1 MAESRNRPKG
11 QHFTD
16 DWCNSGYRSGSRLP
30 IELLVHNS
38 DPETE
43 RRFADRRALDRRV
56 YPRDGQQERR
66 GTERR
71 RRWSSAPRAIKT
83 PTAIPEGQPLPR
95 VALRE
100 RRYRRALV
108 VADAVAASFAL
119 LVSWLAAG
127 LALSPVHLLVPLAAV
142 LALEAGDL
150 YDRDDLV
157 LRRSTLD
164 EAPSLLQFAGLAT
177 IAAAVIGGQPLEPY
191 LLVALWLI
199 MGLAL
204 VVARAAA
211 RAAVRRLIACE
222 RCLVIGDAELA
233 THLRGKVHAS
243 RARAEVVATLPL
255 GPNQTPDSFHGHLG
269 LLALVLEHD
278 IDRVILA
285 PTAADNRQTLELI
298 RVAKAVGVRV
308 SLLPRMFEVVGSSVD
323 FEDIDGV
330 TMLGLRRF
338 GLSTSAR
345 SVKRAF
351 DVVVASMS
359 LLALMPVM
367 AVVAVAVRLDSPGPV
382 LFRQQR
388 VGRGGRH
395 FRMLKFRTMVA
406 DAEQRK
412 AELAHR
418 NETDGFFKI
427 TDDPRITRVGRL
439 LRKTSLDELPQFF
452 NVLRGEMSIVGPRPL
467 ILDEDDRIMGLD
479 RSRLHLTPGMTGP
492 WQVLG
497 SSRIPLSEMI
507 SLDYVYVTNWSLW
520 LDVKLLLRTIPH
532 VIARRGR

>member
-1 MAESRNRPKG
+1 MREM
-11 QHFTD
+11 
-16 DWCNSGYRSGSRLP
+16 P
-30 IELLVHNS
+30 IDLLVHTE
-38 DPETE
+38 DPTAE
-43 RRFADRRALDRRV
+43 RREADRRAADRRAA
-56 YPRDGQQERR
+56 PREGAERR

-71 RRWSSAPRAIKT
+71 RRWSSAPRAVKA

-95 VALRE
+95 VASRE

-108 VADAVAASFAL
+108 AADAIAASLAL
-119 LVSWLAAG
+119 LLSWLLAG

-164 EAPSLLQFAGLAT
+164 EAPSLLQFAALAT
-177 IAAAVIGGQPLEPY
+177 IAAALIGGQALEPIV
-191 LLVALWLI
+191 LVALWLI
-199 MGLAL
+199 LGFSL
-204 VVARAAA
+204 VLVRAAA
-211 RAAVRRLIACE
+211 RAVVRRTVECE

-243 RARAEVVATLPL
+243 RARAEVIATLPL
-255 GPNQTPDSFHGHLG
+255 GPGETPDAFHGHLG

-278 IDRVILA
+278 VDRVILA

-323 FEDIDGV
+323 FEDVDGV

-351 DVVVASMS
+351 DVVVSS
-359 LLALMPVM
+359 LALVALAPV
-367 AVVAVAVRLDSPGPV
+367 AAAIALAVRLDSPGPI
-382 LFRQQR
+382 LFRQLR
-388 VGRGGRH
+388 VGRGGSR
-395 FRMLKFRTMVA
+395 FRMLKFRTMVQ

-412 AELAHR
+412 AALADR
-418 NETDGFFKI
+418 NETQGFFKI

-439 LRKTSLDELPQFF
+439 LRKTSLDEIPQFL

-467 ILDEDDRIMGLD
+467 IVDEDERIVGLD

-497 SSRIPLSEMI
+497 SSRIPLSEMV

-520 LDVKLLLRTIPH
+520 LDIKLLLRTLPH

>member
-1 MAESRNRPKG
+1 M
-11 QHFTD
+11 
-16 DWCNSGYRSGSRLP
+16 P
-30 IELLVHNS
+30 IELLVHTA
-38 DPETE
+38 DPGAE
-43 RRFADRRALDRRV
+43 RAARTAAPPTGAVR
-56 YPRDGQQERR
+56 PREAAERR
-66 GTERR
+66 GIERR
-71 RRWSSAPRAIKT
+71 RRWQSAPQVVKA
-83 PTAIPEGQPLPR
+83 PAAIPEGRPLPG
-95 VALRE
+95 VARRE
-100 RRYRRALV
+100 RRYRHALI
-108 VADAVAASFAL
+108 VADALAASAAL
-119 LVSWLAAG
+119 LVSWFAVG
-127 LALSPVHLLVPLAAV
+127 LALSPVHLLVPLATV

-164 EAPSLLQFAGLAT
+164 EAPNLLQFAGLAT
-177 IAAAVIGGQPLEPY
+177 IAAAVIGGRALDPLV
-191 LLVALWLI
+191 LVVLWLI
-199 MGLAL
+199 LGLAL
-204 VVARAAA
+204 VLARATA
-211 RAAVRRLIACE
+211 RAAVRRSVKPE

-233 THLRGKVHAS
+233 THVRRKVHAS

-255 GPNQTPDSFHGHLG
+255 APHETPAAFHGHLG
-269 LLALVLEHD
+269 LLTLVLEND

-308 SLLPRMFEVVGSSVD
+308 SLLPRMLEVVGSSVD
-323 FEDIDGV
+323 FEDVDGV

-351 DVVVASMS
+351 DVPSRRSA
-359 LLALMPVM
+359 LLALAPVM
-367 AVVAVAVRLDSPGPV
+367 AVVAIAVRLDSPGPI

-388 VGRGGRH
+388 VGRGGRR
-395 FRMLKFRTMVA
+395 FWMLKFRTMVA

-412 AELAHR
+412 AALADR

-439 LRKTSLDELPQFF
+439 LRKTSLDEIPQFF

-467 ILDEDDRIMGLD
+467 IVDEDERIVGLD

-497 SSRIPLSEMI
+497 SSRIPLSEMV

-520 LDVKLLLRTIPH
+520 LDVKLLLRTLPH
-532 VIARRGR
+532 VLARRGR